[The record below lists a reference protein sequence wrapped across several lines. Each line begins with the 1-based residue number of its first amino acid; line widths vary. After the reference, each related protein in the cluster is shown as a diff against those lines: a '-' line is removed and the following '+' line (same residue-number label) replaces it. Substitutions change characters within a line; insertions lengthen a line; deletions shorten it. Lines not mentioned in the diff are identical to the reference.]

1 MDLKNLFKKKEPY
14 QPKEALIGEG
24 LDYSVYYAS
33 RKEKILWFIIGMVVS
48 GAVLYIFFESIVA
61 SVIIGAVC
69 GVAFI
74 PIRTKQVIEKRKK
87 ILSTQFRSLLDA
99 LATSIGAG
107 KNMFDSF
114 SGASEDLGTQYGFD
128 SYIVKEV
135 NLICVGINNNIQIED
150 LLLNFADR
158 SGVVDVANFA
168 NVFATCYKKGG
179 NIKDVIKNTA
189 TIIGDKIEIQMELQ
203 TMVAGQKNEMNI
215 MLVMPIL
222 FIVVMKS
229 MGGGLIDLSS
239 PVGILSTAAAL
250 VIFIVAY
257 FAAQKITDIKL

>member
-1 MDLKNLFKKKEPY
+1 MGDERTEVQHVNAVGNVHDQIHVVLNEQDGHVEFVADLADELGELQRLLRVHTGSGLVEEQELGVGGQGAGDLQLSLLTVGKIAGKIVAVFLQPEDAEQLLGLFHIVLVIVD
-14 QPKEALIGEG
+14 EAL
-24 LDYSVYYAS
+24 V
-33 RKEKILWFIIGMVVS
+33 KILAES
-48 GAVLYIFFESIVA
+48 GIDAAANEAAV
-61 SVIIGAVC
+61 AVK
-69 GVAFI
+69 G
-74 PIRTKQVIEKRKK
+74 
-87 ILSTQFRSLLDA
+87 
-99 LATSIGAG
+99 
-107 KNMFDSF
+107 
-114 SGASEDLGTQYGFD
+114 
-128 SYIVKEV
+128 
-135 NLICVGINNNIQIED
+135 QIED